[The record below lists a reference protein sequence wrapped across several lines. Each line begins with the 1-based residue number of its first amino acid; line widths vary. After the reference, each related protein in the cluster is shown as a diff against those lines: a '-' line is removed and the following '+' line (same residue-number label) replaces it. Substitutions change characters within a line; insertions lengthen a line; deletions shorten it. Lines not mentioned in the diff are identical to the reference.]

1 MPPPFFMTLE
11 KYLKENNLN
20 YGQFAKQIGVS
31 REAVYYWATG
41 KRRPNTINT
50 LKIEAGTG
58 LLVTARDLFDTVSE
72 RETLDL
78 LEIPEF
84 MDRRNSNA

>member
-1 MPPPFFMTLE
+1 MAPPFFMTLE
-11 KYLKENNLN
+11 KYLKVNNLN

-50 LKIEAGTG
+50 LKIEDGTG
-58 LLVTARDLFDTVSE
+58 RLVTAKDLFGSVV
-72 RETLDL
+72 RAV
-78 LEIPEF
+78 
-84 MDRRNSNA
+84 NAQ